1 MQVLF
6 LIFTPQESER
16 KEKLPSTAIVR
27 LYNVTSQ
34 ESSAPGVQTLID
46 NTKGVTSMHEFTGGE
61 FIIMGIPGETLDKE
75 TAEIIKSVQ
84 PAGFILFARNI
95 KTPEQLRK
103 LTDELR
109 SSVKHE
115 PIITIDQEGGRVSRL
130 KEFMSEPPSAKKL
143 TEHGDVSLIKTHGTL
158 TGKLLRLFG
167 FNVNLAPVLDT
178 LVDEKN
184 ENSLKDRTYG
194 TSTQQVIQ
202 NASAFAEAMMAE
214 GILSCGKHYPGYSH
228 ANVDPHNHLPTVD
241 RSLEELQG
249 LEWVPFRNT
258 LPLVQLLMV
267 GHVSYPK
274 VDPSGL
280 PASLSRKVVH
290 DVLRKE
296 WKFTGCTITDDMDMG
311 AIKEKYGS
319 ADSVRMAL
327 EAGNDLMLVCHAVNA
342 VPEIA
347 KALLKVSPDIL
358 NESYAR
364 ICALRSK
371 LQAPAPFSLEA
382 LKELDAKTKEMRDK
396 VFATAKVGV

>member
-1 MQVLF
+1 
-6 LIFTPQESER
+6 
-16 KEKLPSTAIVR
+16 
-27 LYNVTSQ
+27 
-34 ESSAPGVQTLID
+34 
-46 NTKGVTSMHEFTGGE
+46 MHEFTGGE
-61 FIIMGIPGETLDKE
+61 FIIMGIPGETLDQA
-75 TAEIIKSVQ
+75 TADIIQKVQ

-109 SSVKHE
+109 ASVKHE

-143 TEHGDVSLIKTHGTL
+143 TEHGDVSLIKKHGML

-194 TSTQQVIQ
+194 TSSDEVIR
-202 NASAFAEAMMAE
+202 NASAFAEAMMTE

-249 LEWVPFRNT
+249 LEWVPFRKM
-258 LPLVQLLMV
+258 LPIVHLLMV

-274 VDPSGL
+274 VDPSNL

-290 DVLRKE
+290 DTLRKE
-296 WKFTGCTITDDMDMG
+296 WNFTGCTITDDMDMG
-311 AIKEKYGS
+311 AIKTKYGS
-319 ADSVRMAL
+319 AESVRMAL
-327 EAGNDLMLVCHAVNA
+327 EAGNDLMLVCHAVEA

-347 KALLKVSPDIL
+347 KALQSVSPAVL
-358 NESYAR
+358 EESYAR
-364 ICALRSK
+364 ICEMRK
-371 LQAPAPFSLEA
+371 RLQPPTPFSLDA
-382 LKELDAKTKEMRDK
+382 LKELDAQTKEMRDI
-396 VFATAKVGV
+396 VFGAAKETAAV

>member
-1 MQVLF
+1 MQ
-6 LIFTPQESER
+6 
-16 KEKLPSTAIVR
+16 K
-27 LYNVTSQ
+27 
-34 ESSAPGVQTLID
+34 
-46 NTKGVTSMHEFTGGE
+46 FTGGE
-61 FIIMGIPGETLDKE
+61 FIVMGVPGETLDKE
-75 TAEIIKSVQ
+75 TKEIITNVQ
-84 PAGFILFARNI
+84 PAGFILFARNM

-109 SSVKHE
+109 ASVQHE

-143 TEHGDVSLIKTHGTL
+143 TEHGDVSLIKKHGML

-167 FNVNLAPVLDT
+167 FNLNLAPVLDT

-194 TSTQQVIQ
+194 TSSDEVIR

-249 LEWVPFRNT
+249 LEWIPFRKM
-258 LPLVQLLMV
+258 LPLVQFLMV

-274 VDPSGL
+274 VDPSLL

-296 WKFTGCTITDDMDMG
+296 WNFTGCTITDDMDMG

-319 ADSVRMAL
+319 AESVRMAL
-327 EAGNDLMLVCHAVNA
+327 QAGNDLMLVCHAVTA

-347 KALLKVSPDIL
+347 KALQDVSPEIL
-358 NESYAR
+358 NESYER
-364 ICALRSK
+364 ITAMRK
-371 LQAPAPFSLEA
+371 RLQAPTPFSLDA
-382 LKELDAKTKEMRDK
+382 LKELDKEVAQLRK
-396 VFATAKVGV
+396 SVLEPATIA